1 MAKINIRRYLLPS
14 IITNIYYMLRFKCYI
29 SLKSEIQPSRNIM
42 IGEKTRISSF
52 VVMKVNEGKLRIG
65 NNCTINS
72 FCFILAGEKGVD
84 IGNDVLIGSNSSI
97 HALNYDYK
105 SREKHIVDQGTIS
118 KGITI
123 EDDVWIGANTLIVDG
138 VTISKGAVVGGG
150 SVVTKDIP
158 PYSLA
163 VGVPAKVIK
172 ERV

>member
-1 MAKINIRRYLLPS
+1 
-14 IITNIYYMLRFKCYI
+14 
-29 SLKSEIQPSRNIM
+29 
-42 IGEKTRISSF
+42 
-52 VVMKVNEGKLRIG
+52 MKVNEGKLRIG

-72 FCFILAGEKGVD
+72 FCFIFAGEKGID
-84 IGNDVLIGSNSSI
+84 IGNDVLIGSNTSI

-105 SREKHIVDQGTIS
+105 SKAKHIVDQRTIS

-150 SVVTKDIP
+150 AVVTKDIP
-158 PYSLA
+158 PYSVA